1 MSIQLPIYKLSVSD
15 VESEGIDVNYVAL
28 VDKPAIEKN
37 FLAFKDHEA
46 KPLKFAIDDEEKR
59 IVTGPAMVPDL
70 PIYRREK
77 DKEYY
82 VVFDAQTIGQIAYLF
97 FKRGYQANINIMH
110 DQGNIVD
117 ESVFFESW
125 VVDREKGKSPLKG
138 FEDLPDGTWFLTA
151 KINNDDAWEKI
162 KSGEYRGFSVEGMF
176 NYSLVAEVDPET
188 ALLKEIA
195 DLLEEME

>member
-1 MSIQLPIYKLSVSD
+1 MNIQLPIYKLSVSED
-15 VESEGIDVNYVAL
+15 ESEGVEVNYVAL

-37 FLAFKDHEA
+37 FLAFKDHEPN
-46 KPLKFAIDDEEKR
+46 PLKFAIDDEDQR
-59 IVTGPAMVPDL
+59 IVTGPAMVPDF

-77 DKEYY
+77 DVEYF
-82 VVFDAQTIGQIAYLF
+82 VVFDAHTIGQIAYLF

-125 VVDREKGKSPLKG
+125 VVDREKGKLPLKG

-151 KINNDDAWEKI
+151 KINNDAAWEKI

-176 NYSLVAEVDPET
+176 NYNLIAEVDPET
-188 ALLKEIA
+188 ALLKQIAEIIEA
-195 DLLEEME
+195 SE